1 MEIKVLGVGCAKC
14 NRLYEEAQ
22 KAVTQSGVEAS
33 LTKVEKIDEIQKYAV
48 LMTPALVVDG
58 EVKCAG
64 RVPAVPEMV
73 SWIATAAMKEKEG

>member
-1 MEIKVLGVGCAKC
+1 MEVKVLGSGCAKC
-14 NRLYEEAQ
+14 Q
-22 KAVTQSGVEAS
+22 KLHADAEKAIARSGVPAT
-33 LTKVEKIDEIQKYAV
+33 LVKVEDLREIMAFRV
-48 LMTPALVVDG
+48 LTTPALVVDG